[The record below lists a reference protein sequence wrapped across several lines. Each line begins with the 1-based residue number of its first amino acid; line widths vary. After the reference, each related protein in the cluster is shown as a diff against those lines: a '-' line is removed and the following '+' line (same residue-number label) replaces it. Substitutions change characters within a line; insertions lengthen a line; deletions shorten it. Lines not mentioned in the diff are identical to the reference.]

1 MNNSETNQASKV
13 GDLSQ
18 SLDVANLKMEQLRQ
32 LFPEIFTEGKID
44 IKRLTATLGENVATG
59 RESYELSWAG
69 KADARAEI
77 QKRTTA
83 TLRPDT
89 ANSVNWDATQNLYI
103 EGENLEVLRTLQK
116 AYFGKVKMIY
126 IDPPYNTGNDSFV
139 YPDDYSETLKDYQAR
154 TGQTDEA
161 GFVNKRRF
169 WKNTKKRPIP
179 YVWLSMMYP
188 RLFWP
193 AICVMMA

>member
-1 MNNSETNQASKV
+1 
-13 GDLSQ
+13 
-18 SLDVANLKMEQLRQ
+18 LRQ
-32 LFPEIFTEGKID
+32 LFPETFTEGKID

-59 RESYELSWAG
+59 RENYELSWAG

-89 ANSVNWDATQNLYI
+89 ANSVNWDATQNLCI

-139 YPDDYSETLKDYQAR
+139 YPDDYSETLKEYKAR

-161 GFVNKRRF
+161 GFVNKQTL
-169 WKNTKKRPIP
+169 WKKNTKENGQFHS
-179 YVWLSMMYP
+179 VWLSMMYP
-188 RLFWP
+188 RLFL
-193 AICVMMA
+193 ARNLLSE